1 MAAIDS
7 FTFPKA
13 AALGFALAAV
23 NPKNLLM
30 CAAAG
35 TAIGGSALSGA
46 DQAVVI
52 AVFTVLAACTVALPV
67 IAYAVAKDRMRH
79 PLDELKV
86 WLQQNNTAVMAVL
99 LLVIGVVLIG
109 KGIGGL

>member
-7 FTFPKA
+7 FTFVKA
-13 AALGFALAAV
+13 FTLGFVLSAV

-30 CAAAG
+30 CIGAG
-35 TAIGGSALSGA
+35 TAIGGG
-46 DQAVVI
+46 DIDTGQMVI
-52 AVFTVLAACTVALPV
+52 AVAIFTVIGACSVAIPVVGYLLAH
-67 IAYAVAKDRMRH
+67 DRMSQ
-79 PLDELKV
+79 PLEELRV
-86 WLQQNNTAVMAVL
+86 WLQAHNAAVMSVL